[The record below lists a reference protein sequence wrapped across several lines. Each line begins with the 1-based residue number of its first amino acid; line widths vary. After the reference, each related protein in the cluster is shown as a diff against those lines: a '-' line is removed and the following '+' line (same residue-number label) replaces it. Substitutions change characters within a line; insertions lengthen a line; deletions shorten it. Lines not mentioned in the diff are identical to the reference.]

1 MANEKQFCHDY
12 LFLKPKEV
20 GFVDLILLLFSSNL
34 EKLGFLECPEDSRHP
49 NFRRRWLIFVSVV
62 AQKCLG
68 FSRKPMAAVGYLI
81 ELWLNL
87 LSSNGGLLMLLINLL
102 KGNLVIP
109 DRSSAKF
116 TSFLGNIDR
125 RVDLDRSIQPNDRR
139 YYPSLSLMAAKLSY
153 ENEAFI
159 NNVVK
164 DHWKMEFL
172 GFFNFWNDFQKSY
185 STQAFLLR
193 DTKANPNVIVVAFRG
208 TEPFNADDWS
218 VDLDVS
224 WYKVTNVG
232 KVHKGFMKAL
242 GLQENHGWPKEVDRL
257 SDQPPFAYYTIRQ
270 MLKEILQKNKEAKF
284 ILTGHS
290 LGGALAILFVSV
302 LVLHEETLLLDRL
315 EGVYTFGQPRVGD
328 EKFGEYM
335 KENLN
340 KYDVNYRRYV
350 YCNDLVPRLPY
361 DDKTLFF
368 KHFGPCLYFNSCYQG
383 KVRRCSL
390 DII

>member
-1 MANEKQFCHDY
+1 M
-12 LFLKPKEV
+12 
-20 GFVDLILLLFSSNL
+20 SW
-34 EKLGFLECPEDSRHP
+34 FLEETYGRGRISDRA
-49 NFRRRWLIFVSVV
+49 V
-62 AQKCLG
+62 AQS
-68 FSRKPMAAVGYLI
+68 FVQQR
-81 ELWLNL
+81 
-87 LSSNGGLLMLLINLL
+87 
-102 KGNLVIP
+102 
-109 DRSSAKF
+109 RSSHAF
-116 TSFLGNIDR
+116 DQSFKR

-340 KYDVNYRRYV
+340 KYDVNYR
-350 YCNDLVPRLPY
+350 
-361 DDKTLFF
+361 
-368 KHFGPCLYFNSCYQG
+368 SCYQG
-383 KVRRCSL
+383 KVMEEEPNKNYFNLFWVAPKIINAVWELVRGFILPYKKGPDYREGWLLRLARVVGLVIPGLSAHSPQDYDNALRLGSL
-390 DII
+390 PSSPPL

>member
-1 MANEKQFCHDY
+1 MLAKKLKWDY
-12 LFLKPKEV
+12 LL
-20 GFVDLILLLFSSNL
+20 
-34 EKLGFLECPEDSRHP
+34 
-49 NFRRRWLIFVSVV
+49 
-62 AQKCLG
+62 
-68 FSRKPMAAVGYLI
+68 
-81 ELWLNL
+81 
-87 LSSNGGLLMLLINLL
+87 
-102 KGNLVIP
+102 GNLVIP

-172 GFFNFWNDFQKSY
+172 GFVNFWN
-185 STQAFLLR
+185 
-193 DTKANPNVIVVAFRG
+193 
-208 TEPFNADDWS
+208 
-218 VDLDVS
+218 
-224 WYKVTNVG
+224 
-232 KVHKGFMKAL
+232 
-242 GLQENHGWPKEVDRL
+242 VDRL

-328 EKFGEYM
+328 EQFGEYM

-383 KVRRCSL
+383 KVMEEEPNKNYFNLLWVAPKIINAVWELVRGFILPYKKGPDYREGWLLRLARVVGLVIPGLSAHSPQDYDNALRLGSL
-390 DII
+390 PSSPPL